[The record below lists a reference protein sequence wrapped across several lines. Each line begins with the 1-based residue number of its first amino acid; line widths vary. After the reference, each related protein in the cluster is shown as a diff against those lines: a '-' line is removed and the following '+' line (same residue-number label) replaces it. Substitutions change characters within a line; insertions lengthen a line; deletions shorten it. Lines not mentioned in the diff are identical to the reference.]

1 MDIDKEEVEHIA
13 MLARVTIPEGEK
25 GQFSEQLSQIL
36 TFVNQLREVDTE
48 GVPQTS
54 TIVTETNVLR
64 EDIPQDCLTTEQAT
78 ANAPQSLDGFFLVPK
93 IIADRD

>member
-1 MDIDKEEVEHIA
+1 MNIDKEEVEHIA
-13 MLARVTIPEGEK
+13 MLARLTIPEGEK
-25 GQFSEQLSQIL
+25 EQFSEHLSQIL
-36 TFVNQLREVDTE
+36 TFVDQLREVDTE

-64 EDIPQDCLTTEQAT
+64 EDIPRDSFTVEQAT